1 MINPEYQRLIE
12 ATDDTAQLWRDKPH
26 QLSPATAGEMLKRT
40 RDEAYRLGKIAALA
54 EVATNQKKLPPEKST
69 ETPNTEELIQE
80 SDQAL
85 TTATQGE
92 NQ

>member
-1 MINPEYQRLIE
+1 MIHPDYQRLVE
-12 ATDDTAQLWRDKPH
+12 ATDETAQLWRDKPH
-26 QLSPATAGEMLKRT
+26 QLSPATAGEMLKIT
-40 RDEAYRLGKIAALA
+40 RDEAYRLGQIAARTEILNSQ
-54 EVATNQKKLPPEKST
+54 EELPPEKPT
-69 ETPNTEELIQE
+69 ESPNTEEPIQE